1 MTLTTHKSAE
11 DLFEYRGKRKFA
23 TYNHH
28 IDEKYMSKIT
38 FEERIGMR
46 KSAKEN
52 YRVLKSTDTSDMSRT
67 DFKLWLDRTISA
79 KDASKNT
86 MKKIKMV
93 QDFVEE
99 YGLAR
104 GCLLG
109 CPKSV
114 YVLTSE
120 TDNLLRKSGWPS
132 HARLAFS
139 IACLQSEETEIVN
152 NPISEYGSKSARERP
167 IGFENYEIV
176 EYLCLSVIDH
186 VGVEE

>member
-23 TYNHH
+23 TYKHH

-67 DFKLWLDRTISA
+67 EFKLWLDRTISA

-93 QDFVEE
+93 QDFVDE
-99 YGLAR
+99 YGLAK

-109 CPKSV
+109 CPKSI
-114 YVLTSE
+114 YAMTNA

-139 IACLQSEETEIVN
+139 MACLQSEETDIK
-152 NPISEYGSKSARERP
+152 GKP
-167 IGFENYEIV
+167 IGFENYQIV

>member
-1 MTLTTHKSAE
+1 MWLLWGSNNMNNYGE
-11 DLFEYRGKRKFA
+11 I
-23 TYNHH
+23 
-28 IDEKYMSKIT
+28 IDGRYMSKIT
-38 FEERIGMR
+38 FGERIGMR
-46 KSAKEN
+46 ESAKEN
-52 YRVLKSTDTSDMSRT
+52 YRMLKSTDTSDMSRT
-67 DFKLWLDRTISA
+67 EFKLWLDRTISA

-93 QDFVEE
+93 QDFVDE
-99 YGLAR
+99 YGLAK

-109 CPKSV
+109 CPKSI
-114 YVLTSE
+114 YAMTNA

-139 IACLQSEETEIVN
+139 MACLQSEETDIK
-152 NPISEYGSKSARERP
+152 GKP
-167 IGFENYEIV
+167 IGFENYQIV

>member
-1 MTLTTHKSAE
+1 MNETM
-11 DLFEYRGKRKFA
+11 
-23 TYNHH
+23 
-28 IDEKYMSKIT
+28 DEKYMSKIT

-52 YRVLKSTDTSDMSRT
+52 YRMLKSTDTYDMSRT
-67 DFKLWLDRTISA
+67 EFKDWLDRTISA
-79 KDASKNT
+79 KDASKNI
-86 MKKIKMV
+86 MKKIKMA

-114 YVLTSE
+114 YMLTNK
-120 TDNLLRKSGWPS
+120 TDDLLRKSGWPS
-132 HARLAFS
+132 HARLAFTM
-139 IACLQSEETEIVN
+139 ACLQSEETD
-152 NPISEYGSKSARERP
+152 YKGKP

>member
-1 MTLTTHKSAE
+1 MNNYDE
-11 DLFEYRGKRKFA
+11 I
-23 TYNHH
+23 
-28 IDEKYMSKIT
+28 IDGRYMSKIT
-38 FEERIGMR
+38 FRERIGMR
-46 KSAKEN
+46 DSAKEN
-52 YRVLKSTDTSDMSRT
+52 YQMLKSTDTYDMSRT
-67 DFKLWLDRTISA
+67 DFKDWLDRTISA
-79 KDASKNT
+79 KDASKNI

-114 YVLTSE
+114 YMLTNK
-120 TDNLLRKSGWPS
+120 TDDLLRKSGWPS

-139 IACLQSEETEIVN
+139 MACLQSEETDIK
-152 NPISEYGSKSARERP
+152 GKP